1 MKRRRRAAAEP
12 GCLQAWAA
20 ESQALARRWRA
31 ARCSGPGHGGA
42 AEREVRQQ
50 RDGFRELLRRI
61 WGLPAALPTLP
72 LELTVLY
79 NSLLFTVGA
88 SDSVIEGEAEGIRQG
103 LLRVLEACGADGQD
117 LSTEELWQK
126 VLQEV
131 TAGELQAPLHRL
143 GALQAAWWLAAS
155 RLGST
160 AGLFRLLSHAE
171 DSGRACCREGEN
183 ELLSLLKAWQ
193 APAEEASLPLV
204 QSTEDLK
211 EILCTAAA
219 FLQGL
224 QELEA
229 GNFATALS
237 LFQEA
242 AGGFC
247 SKRVLA
253 QIYTCLGCCAQ
264 QMGKPQ
270 TALQHL
276 KRALQV
282 DFQCLPALSHAAAVY
297 RELGETN
304 AELEALALLYE
315 ALGKKLPAAAS
326 SSPYFL
332 IRTELLV
339 DTPILASLLRHRHP
353 SEVKYLLAQ
362 RCLQYGRVADAVE
375 HYLDFLALFQE
386 GLQQQ
391 VPLDDSSAL
400 PRIPEVFLETASA
413 LEQAGRH
420 QDAIT
425 VCEEVISRTTDL
437 IPQMLRVEERLEQ
450 PECPL
455 SGAGLVGG
463 LLPQKKESLRYL
475 AWRAAGYLHQ
485 GWAWAKLG
493 ESKQAITQFSRCL
506 GDLLRV
512 QLYGS
517 GVEPTENLLPEVEV
531 LQKIRLLSLIGRGMQ
546 FLDLGRHKEALLDF
560 MHALQISPGD
570 PAAASYLVQALWK
583 LNRKQEAAA
592 HWQKF
597 SQSPPKEDGQQ
608 EGRGRSF
615 PLYLVSCLKQA
626 MFPHSESL
634 ARSIQDYL
642 ATTAGTPQANPVSL
656 PAPGWHEAFK
666 DPLQDSELLLDK
678 AGFPND

>member
-1 MKRRRRAAAEP
+1 
-12 GCLQAWAA
+12 
-20 ESQALARRWRA
+20 
-31 ARCSGPGHGGA
+31 
-42 AEREVRQQ
+42 
-50 RDGFRELLRRI
+50 
-61 WGLPAALPTLP
+61 GLPAALPALP

-88 SDSVIEGEAEGIRQG
+88 SDSAMEGEAEGIRQG
-103 LLRVLEACGADGQD
+103 LLRVLEACGACGQD

-131 TAGELQAPLHRL
+131 TVEELQAPLHRL

-160 AGLFRLLSHAE
+160 AGLLRLLSNAE
-171 DSGRACCREGEN
+171 DPGRALCSKGEN
-183 ELLSLLKAWQ
+183 ELLSLLKAWRV
-193 APAEEASLPLV
+193 PAEEASLPLV

-229 GNFATALS
+229 GNFPTALS
-237 LFQEA
+237 LLQEA

-264 QMGKPQ
+264 RMGKPQ

-282 DFQCLPALSHAAAVY
+282 DFQCLPALSHTAAVY
-297 RELGETN
+297 HELGETE
-304 AELEALALLYE
+304 AELQALALLYE
-315 ALGKKLPAAAS
+315 ALEKNPPAAVS

-332 IRTELLV
+332 IQTELLV
-339 DTPILASLLRHRHP
+339 HTPILASLLRHRHP

-362 RCLQYGRVADAVE
+362 RCLQDGRVADAVE
-375 HYLDFLALFQE
+375 HYLDFLALLQE

-391 VPLDDSSAL
+391 VPLDSGSAL
-400 PRIPEVFLETASA
+400 PRIPEVFLEAASA

-437 IPQMLRVEERLEQ
+437 IPRTLRVEERLEQ
-450 PECPL
+450 LECP
-455 SGAGLVGG
+455 SPGAGLADR
-463 LLPQKKESLRYL
+463 LLSQKKESLCCL

-493 ESKQAITQFSRCL
+493 ESKEAVTQFSRCL

-517 GVEPTENLLPEVEV
+517 SAEPAESLLPEVEV
-531 LQKIRLLSLIGRGMQ
+531 LQKIRLLSLIGRGAQ
-546 FLDLGRHKEALLDF
+546 FLELGKHKEALLDF
-560 MHALQISPGD
+560 QHGLQISPGD
-570 PAAASYLVQALWK
+570 PAAASYLAQALWK

-597 SQSPPKEDGQQ
+597 SQSAPGEDGQE
-608 EGRGRSF
+608 EGQQRPF

-626 MFPHSESL
+626 MFPHSEPL

-642 ATTAGTPQANPVSL
+642 RTTSR
-656 PAPGWHEAFK
+656 
-666 DPLQDSELLLDK
+666 DPSS
-678 AGFPND
+678 

>member
-1 MKRRRRAAAEP
+1 GAAPEP
-12 GCLQAWAA
+12 GCLRAWAA
-20 ESQALARRWRA
+20 ESRALAGRWRA
-31 ARCSGPGHGGA
+31 ALCSGPGGA
-42 AEREVRQQ
+42 AAREVRQQ
-50 RDGFRELLRRI
+50 RGSFGELLLRMR
-61 WGLPAALPTLP
+61 GLPAALPALP

-79 NSLLFTVGA
+79 NSLLFTMGA
-88 SDSVIEGEAEGIRQG
+88 SDSAIEGEAEGIRQG
-103 LLRVLEACGADGQD
+103 LLRVLEACGACGQD
-117 LSTEELWQK
+117 LTTEELWQK

-131 TAGELQAPLHRL
+131 TVEELQAPLHRL

-155 RLGST
+155 RPGST
-160 AGLFRLLSHAE
+160 AGLFRLLSNAE
-171 DSGRACCREGEN
+171 DQERARCSEEEN

-193 APAEEASLPLV
+193 APAEGASLPLV

-229 GNFATALS
+229 GNFRTALS
-237 LFQEA
+237 LLQEA

-253 QIYTCLGCCAQ
+253 QIYTCLACCTQ
-264 QMGKPQ
+264 RMGKPQ

-297 RELGETN
+297 RELGETE
-304 AELEALALLYE
+304 AELQALALLYE
-315 ALGKKLPAAAS
+315 ALEKNPPAAAS

-339 DTPILASLLRHRHP
+339 RTPILASLLRHRHS

-362 RCLQYGRVADAVE
+362 RCLQDGRVADAVE
-375 HYLDFLALFQE
+375 HYLDFLALLQE

-391 VPLDDSSAL
+391 VPLDGGSAV
-400 PRIPEVFLETASA
+400 PRIPEVFLEAASA
-413 LEQAGRH
+413 LEQAGRY

-425 VCEEVISRTTDL
+425 TCEEVISRTTDL
-437 IPQMLRVEERLEQ
+437 IPRMLRMEDRLEQ
-450 PECPL
+450 PESPL
-455 SGAGLVGG
+455 PGAGLAGG
-463 LLPQKKESLRYL
+463 LLSQKKESLCCL

-493 ESKQAITQFSRCL
+493 ESKEAITQFSRECL
-506 GDLLRV
+506 KDALARSLCLPV
-512 QLYGS
+512 PES
-517 GVEPTENLLPEVEV
+517 LLPEVEV
-531 LQKIRLLSLIGRGMQ
+531 LQKIRLLALIGRGAQ
-546 FLDLGRHKEALLDF
+546 FLELGRHKEALLDF
-560 MHALQISPGD
+560 QHSLQISPGD
-570 PAAASYLVQALWK
+570 PAAAPYLVQALWK

-592 HWQKF
+592 RWQKL
-597 SQSPPKEDGQQ
+597 SQSTPGEDGQQ
-608 EGRGRSF
+608 EGQGRPF

-626 MFPHSESL
+626 TFPGHESL
-634 ARSIQDYL
+634 DRSIRDYL
-642 ATTAGTPQANPVSL
+642 GTTSQ
-656 PAPGWHEAFK
+656 
-666 DPLQDSELLLDK
+666 DPSS
-678 AGFPND
+678 

>member
-1 MKRRRRAAAEP
+1 MKRRRGAAAELS
-12 GCLQAWAA
+12 CLQAWAA
-20 ESQALARRWRA
+20 ESQALAGRWRV
-31 ARCSGPGHGGA
+31 ARCSRPGPGRA
-42 AEREVRQQ
+42 AEREARQQ
-50 RDGFRELLRRI
+50 RDGFGELLRRM

-79 NSLLFTVGA
+79 NSLLFAVGA
-88 SDSVIEGEAEGIRQG
+88 SDSAIEGEAEGIRQG
-103 LLRVLEACGADGQD
+103 LLRVLEACGACGQD

-131 TAGELQAPLHRL
+131 TARELQAPLHRL

-155 RLGST
+155 RLGSI
-160 AGLFRLLSHAE
+160 AGLFRLLSNAE
-171 DSGRACCREGEN
+171 DPGRACCREGKN
-183 ELLSLLKAWQ
+183 ELLSLLKAWRV
-193 APAEEASLPLV
+193 PAEEASLPLV
-204 QSTEDLK
+204 ESTENLK

-237 LFQEA
+237 LFREA

-253 QIYTCLGCCAQ
+253 QIYTCLGYCAQ
-264 QMGKPQ
+264 QM
-270 TALQHL
+270 
-276 KRALQV
+276 
-282 DFQCLPALSHAAAVY
+282 
-297 RELGETN
+297 
-304 AELEALALLYE
+304 

-332 IRTELLV
+332 IQTELLV
-339 DTPILASLLRHRHP
+339 DTPILASLLRRRHP

-362 RCLQYGRVADAVE
+362 RCLQDGRVADAVE
-375 HYLDFLALFQE
+375 HYLDFLALLQE

-400 PRIPEVFLETASA
+400 PRIPEVILETASA

-425 VCEEVISRTTDL
+425 MCDEVISRTTDL
-437 IPQMLRVEERLEQ
+437 IPRMLRVER
-450 PECPL
+450 PSP
-455 SGAGLVGG
+455 GAGLVGG
-463 LLPQKKESLRYL
+463 LLSQKKESLYYL

-493 ESKQAITQFSRCL
+493 ESKEAITKFSRCL
-506 GDLLRV
+506 GDLLQL

-517 GVEPTENLLPEVEV
+517 GVEPTENLLPDVEV

-560 MHALQISPGD
+560 QYSLQISPGD
-570 PAAASYLVQALWK
+570 PAAASYLVLALWK

-592 HWQKF
+592 YWQKF
-597 SQSPPKEDGQQ
+597 SKPPPGEDGQQ
-608 EGRGRSF
+608 EGQGRSF

-634 ARSIQDYL
+634 ARTIQDYL
-642 ATTAGTPQANPVSL
+642 ATTR
-656 PAPGWHEAFK
+656 W
-666 DPLQDSELLLDK
+666 DPSS
-678 AGFPND
+678 

>member
-1 MKRRRRAAAEP
+1 MKRRREATPEP
-12 GCLQAWAA
+12 GCLRAWAA
-20 ESQALARRWRA
+20 ESQALAGRWQA
-31 ARCSGPGHGGA
+31 ARCSGSGPGGA
-42 AEREVRQQ
+42 AAREVRQQ
-50 RDGFRELLRRI
+50 RGGFGELLRRMR
-61 WGLPAALPTLP
+61 GLPATLPTLP

-88 SDSVIEGEAEGIRQG
+88 SDSAIEGEAEGIRQG
-103 LLRVLEACGADGQD
+103 LLRVLEACGVCGQD

-160 AGLFRLLSHAE
+160 TGLFRLLSNTE
-171 DSGRACCREGEN
+171 GPQRACCGKGEN
-183 ELLSLLKAWQ
+183 ELLFLLKAWRV
-193 APAEEASLPLV
+193 PAEGPSLPLV
-204 QSTEDLK
+204 QSTDDLK

-229 GNFATALS
+229 GNFPTALS

-247 SKRVLA
+247 SKRVLG

-264 QMGKPQ
+264 RMGKPQ

-282 DFQCLPALSHAAAVY
+282 DFQCLPALSHVAAVY
-297 RELGETN
+297 HELGETN

-315 ALGKKLPAAAS
+315 ALEKNPPAAAP

-339 DTPILASLLRHRHP
+339 DTPVLASLLRHRHP

-362 RCLQYGRVADAVE
+362 RCLQDGRVADAVE
-375 HYLDFLALFQE
+375 HYLDFLALLQE

-391 VPLDDSSAL
+391 VPLDGSSAV
-400 PRIPEVFLETASA
+400 PRIPEVFLEAASA

-437 IPQMLRVEERLEQ
+437 IPRMLRVEERLEQ
-450 PECPL
+450 LERPSP
-455 SGAGLVGG
+455 GAGLEGG
-463 LLPQKKESLRYL
+463 LLSQKESLRCL

-493 ESKQAITQFSRCL
+493 ESKEAITQFSRECL
-506 GDLLRV
+506 EDAVSRCMCLSV
-512 QLYGS
+512 A
-517 GVEPTENLLPEVEV
+517 ENLLPEVEV

-546 FLDLGRHKEALLDF
+546 FLELGKYKEALLDF
-560 MHALQISPGD
+560 QHGLQISPGD

-592 HWQKF
+592 RWQKF
-597 SQSPPKEDGQQ
+597 SQRPPGEDGQQ
-608 EGRGRSF
+608 EVQGRSF

-634 ARSIQDYL
+634 AKSIQDYL
-642 ATTAGTPQANPVSL
+642 ATTS
-656 PAPGWHEAFK
+656 W
-666 DPLQDSELLLDK
+666 DPSS
-678 AGFPND
+678 

>member
-1 MKRRRRAAAEP
+1 MKRRRRGSAAEP
-12 GCLQAWAA
+12 GCLRAWAA
-20 ESQALARRWRA
+20 ESQALAGRWRA
-31 ARCSGPGHGGA
+31 AWCSGVGGA
-42 AEREVRQQ
+42 AAREVRRQ
-50 RDGFRELLRRI
+50 RGDLGKLLLRM
-61 WGLPAALPTLP
+61 WGLPAALPALP

-88 SDSVIEGEAEGIRQG
+88 SDSAIEGEAEGIRQG
-103 LLRVLEACGADGQD
+103 LLRVLEACGACGQD

-131 TAGELQAPLHRL
+131 TVKELQAPLQRL

-160 AGLFRLLSHAE
+160 AGLFRLLSNAE
-171 DSGRACCREGEN
+171 DLGRACCSEGEN

-193 APAEEASLPLV
+193 VPAERASPPLV
-204 QSTEDLK
+204 QSAEDLK
-211 EILCTAAA
+211 EILCTSAA

-229 GNFATALS
+229 GNFHTALS
-237 LFQEA
+237 LLREA

-253 QIYTCLGCCAQ
+253 QIYTCLSCCAQ
-264 QMGKPQ
+264 RMGKPQ

-282 DFQCLPALSHAAAVY
+282 DFQCLPALSHMAAVY
-297 RELGETN
+297 HELGETE
-304 AELEALALLYE
+304 AELQALALLYE
-315 ALGKKLPAAAS
+315 ALGKNPPAAAS

-339 DTPILASLLRHRHP
+339 HTPILASLLRHRHP

-362 RCLQYGRVADAVE
+362 RCLQDGRVADAVE
-375 HYLDFLALFQE
+375 HYLDFLALLQE

-391 VPLDDSSAL
+391 VPLDSGSAL
-400 PRIPEVFLETASA
+400 PRIPEVFLEAASA

-425 VCEEVISRTTDL
+425 MCEEVISRTTDL
-437 IPQMLRVEERLEQ
+437 IPRMLRLEERLEQ
-450 PECPL
+450 PECP
-455 SGAGLVGG
+455 SPGAGLASG
-463 LLPQKKESLRYL
+463 LLSQKKESLCCL

-485 GWAWAKLG
+485 GWAWAELG
-493 ESKQAITQFSRCL
+493 ESKEAVTQFSRCL

-512 QLYGS
+512 QLSGS
-517 GVEPTENLLPEVEV
+517 GVEPTESLLPEVEV
-531 LQKIRLLSLIGRGMQ
+531 LQKIRLLSLIGRGAQ
-546 FLDLGRHKEALLDF
+546 FLELGRHKEALLDF
-560 MHALQISPGD
+560 QHGLQISPGD
-570 PAAASYLVQALWK
+570 PAAASYLAQALWK

-592 HWQKF
+592 HWQKL
-597 SQSPPKEDGQQ
+597 SQSVPGEDGQQ
-608 EGRGRSF
+608 GRPF
-615 PLYLVSCLKQA
+615 PLYLASCLKQA
-626 MFPHSESL
+626 MFPHGESL
-634 ARSIQDYL
+634 ARSVQDYL
-642 ATTAGTPQANPVSL
+642 RTTSR
-656 PAPGWHEAFK
+656 
-666 DPLQDSELLLDK
+666 DPLS
-678 AGFPND
+678 

>member
-1 MKRRRRAAAEP
+1 MSKAVLAP
-12 GCLQAWAA
+12 G
-20 ESQALARRWRA
+20 
-31 ARCSGPGHGGA
+31 
-42 AEREVRQQ
+42 EVTPAVS
-50 RDGFRELLRRI
+50 L
-61 WGLPAALPTLP
+61 GLPAALPALP

-79 NSLLFTVGA
+79 NSLLFTMGA
-88 SDSVIEGEAEGIRQG
+88 ADSAIEGEAEGIRHG
-103 LLRVLEACGADGQD
+103 LLRVLEACGACGQD

-131 TAGELQAPLHRL
+131 TAEELQAPLHRL

-160 AGLFRLLSHAE
+160 AGLLRLLSSAE
-171 DSGRACCREGEN
+171 DRGRAHCSEGEN
-183 ELLSLLKAWQ
+183 ELLYLLKAWRV
-193 APAEEASLPLV
+193 PAEGASLPLV

-211 EILCTAAA
+211 AILCTTAA

-229 GNFATALS
+229 GNFPTALS
-237 LFQEA
+237 LLQEA

-247 SKRVLA
+247 SKKVLA

-264 QMGKPQ
+264 RMDKPQ

-297 RELGETN
+297 HELGETE
-304 AELEALALLYE
+304 AELQALALLYE
-315 ALGKKLPAAAS
+315 ALEKKPPAAAS

-339 DTPILASLLRHRHP
+339 HTPILASLLRHRHP

-362 RCLQYGRVADAVE
+362 RCLQDGRVAEAVE
-375 HYLDFLALFQE
+375 HYLDFLALLQE
-386 GLQQQ
+386 GLQEQ
-391 VPLDDSSAL
+391 VPLDGGSAL
-400 PRIPEVFLETASA
+400 PRIPEVFLEAASA

-437 IPQMLRVEERLEQ
+437 IPRMLRVEERLEQ
-450 PECPL
+450 LECP
-455 SGAGLVGG
+455 SPGAGLAGG
-463 LLPQKKESLRYL
+463 LLSQKKERLCCL
-475 AWRAAGYLHQ
+475 AWRTAGYLHQ
-485 GWAWAKLG
+485 GWAWARLG
-493 ESKQAITQFSRCL
+493 ESKEAVTQFSRCL
-506 GDLLRV
+506 SDLLRV

-517 GVEPTENLLPEVEV
+517 GVEPAESLLPEVEV
-531 LQKIRLLSLIGRGMQ
+531 LQKIRLLSLIGRGAQ
-546 FLDLGRHKEALLDF
+546 FLELGRHKEALLDF
-560 MHALQISPGD
+560 QHGLQISPGD

-597 SQSPPKEDGQQ
+597 SQSRVGEDGQQ
-608 EGRGRSF
+608 EGQGRPF
-615 PLYLVSCLKQA
+615 PLYLASCLKQA
-626 MFPHSESL
+626 TFPHGESL
-634 ARSIQDYL
+634 ARSIRDYL
-642 ATTAGTPQANPVSL
+642 GNTSQEPS
-656 PAPGWHEAFK
+656 
-666 DPLQDSELLLDK
+666 S
-678 AGFPND
+678 

>member
-1 MKRRRRAAAEP
+1 
-12 GCLQAWAA
+12 
-20 ESQALARRWRA
+20 
-31 ARCSGPGHGGA
+31 
-42 AEREVRQQ
+42 
-50 RDGFRELLRRI
+50 
-61 WGLPAALPTLP
+61 GLPAALPTLP

-79 NSLLFTVGA
+79 NSLLVTVGS
-88 SDSVIEGEAEGIRQG
+88 SDSAIKGEAEGIRQG
-103 LLRVLEACGADGQD
+103 LLRVLEACGTCRQD

-131 TAGELQAPLHRL
+131 TAEELQAPLHRL

-160 AGLFRLLSHAE
+160 TGLFRLLSHAE
-171 DSGRACCREGEN
+171 DPGRAHGSDGEN
-183 ELLSLLKAWQ
+183 ELLSLLKAWRV
-193 APAEEASLPLV
+193 PAEMGSLPLV
-204 QSTEDLK
+204 QSTQDLK

-229 GNFATALS
+229 GNFPTALS
-237 LFQEA
+237 LLQEA

-247 SKRVLA
+247 SKRALA

-264 QMGKPQ
+264 RMGKPQ

-297 RELGETN
+297 HELGETD
-304 AELEALALLYE
+304 AELQALALLYE
-315 ALGKKLPAAAS
+315 ALEKNPPAAAS

-339 DTPILASLLRHRHP
+339 HTPILASLLRHRHP

-362 RCLQYGRVADAVE
+362 RCLQDGRVADAVE
-375 HYLDFLALFQE
+375 HYLDFLALLQE

-391 VPLDDSSAL
+391 VPLDGSSAL
-400 PRIPEVFLETASA
+400 PRIPEVFLEAASA
-413 LEQAGRH
+413 LEQAGWY

-437 IPQMLRVEERLEQ
+437 IPRILRVEERLEQ

-455 SGAGLVGG
+455 PGAGLS
-463 LLPQKKESLRYL
+463 QKKENLQCL

-493 ESKQAITQFSRCL
+493 ESKEAITQFSRCL
-506 GDLLRV
+506 SDLLRV
-512 QLYGS
+512 QLCGS
-517 GVEPTENLLPEVEV
+517 GIEPTENLLPEVEV
-531 LQKIRLLSLIGRGMQ
+531 LQKIRLLSLIGRGTQ
-546 FLDLGRHKEALLDF
+546 FLELGKHKEALLDF
-560 MHALQISPGD
+560 QHGLQISPGD

-583 LNRKQEAAA
+583 LNRKQEAAT

-597 SQSPPKEDGQQ
+597 SQSPPREDGQQ
-608 EGRGRSF
+608 EGQGRPC
-615 PLYLVSCLKQA
+615 PLYLASCLKQA

-634 ARSIQDYL
+634 ARSLQDYL
-642 ATTAGTPQANPVSL
+642 GT
-656 PAPGWHEAFK
+656 
-666 DPLQDSELLLDK
+666 
-678 AGFPND
+678 